1 MQWATVPNMSNH
13 VEPNNTVLSIL
24 SHHSPAED
32 GDRERERN
40 HLPTSIS
47 RWDFP
52 LQTNHLGIFRATP
65 MTMETPIYIHLVA
78 PHPQTSLVNPFPSS
92 PTRQIFHDISPCFS
106 PRCSPGTWSD
116 AMGASSHKS
125 CQSCPIGSYSDVPGS
140 RAQENVIHV
149 HRMFLSFPFH
159 L

>member
-32 GDRERERN
+32 GDGERERN

-65 MTMETPIYIHLVA
+65 MTMETPIKIKVRTHD
-78 PHPQTSLVNPFPSS
+78 HSEITSGKRLHSFGKSPF
-92 PTRQIFHDISPCFS
+92 FH
-106 PRCSPGTWSD
+106 G
-116 AMGASSHKS
+116 
-125 CQSCPIGSYSDVPGS
+125 
-140 RAQENVIHV
+140 
-149 HRMFLSFPFH
+149 
-159 L
+159 